1 MQTIYQYK
9 GLFGKTD
16 VINKINEIAEKI
28 EIERSKNDIE
38 YDAEKEKELVYAQFI
53 QGLKLSTR

>member
-9 GLFGKTD
+9 ELFGKTD
-16 VINKINEIAEKI
+16 IINKINEIAEQI
-28 EIERSKNDIE
+28 ETEQSKDDSE
-38 YDAEKEKELVYAQFI
+38 YDMEREKELVYAQFI